1 MSDNRIQA
9 SFNSGE
15 FAPTLFARVDLA
27 KYRSAAALLEN
38 WFVDY
43 RGGASTRP
51 GTKYILQAY
60 KSATAVRLIS
70 FQAAFSVGYV
80 MEFGDFYIRFFL
92 DGAPILETG
101 FAITAAT
108 KANPG
113 VLTVTGN
120 NFSTGDWI
128 RVSGVVG
135 MTELNGNYYNIS
147 VSGSAVTLRDLNGVN
162 VDTSTFTTYI
172 SGGLA
177 ERIYTLPSPYA
188 AADLALLK
196 FAQNIDQ
203 MFICHPSY
211 APYILTT
218 ITSNNWTLNPIVIG
232 SSITAPTGVSVATT
246 LAAGT
251 VNYSYIV
258 TAVDANGQESAPSS
272 PGALANRTDLRTIAG
287 TNRITW
293 NAVSGALSYNIYKAY
308 PSYSGA
314 VAGGASYG
322 FIGNVTST
330 TFDDSNITAD
340 YSLTPPI
347 VKNPFQGAGLASVT
361 ITASSLYTVVPSAVV
376 DAAPGGGQ
384 TATVS
389 VAAQA
394 YGNVAVIG
402 NTTPN
407 AYTVGQAYD
416 FGAGSYG
423 TLWAVCAASF
433 GGVPTAWEPM
443 SFPGSFSPS
452 VPQGA
457 TVPGVVIS
465 PGVTQLFR
473 NSDLGVSISVSWG
486 VRQVN
491 IVSAGAGYLTAPA
504 ITFSAGAATATTT
517 LAPTT
522 AGNPSVPG
530 FFQQR
535 LILAAPAAAPQTF
548 YMSQPGNYTNFNV
561 ANPVL
566 PEDSITGTLVSG
578 QLNTIKAMVPQ
589 TSGLLMFTDKY
600 SWIINGGSNGSAIST
615 TSIVANAQSFN
626 GISDVPPIIANY
638 DVLYVQAKG
647 SVIRD
652 SAFNIYQNVFTGTD
666 ISLLSSHLF
675 YTYSVLEWAFA
686 EEPFKLIQAIRN
698 DGTLLTLTF
707 LKEQEFIGWTHS
719 VTNGSFKSVCTVT
732 EVISQFN
739 NVDATYFVV
748 ERDVNGFTVK
758 YIERLADRQFPNG
771 VADAWCVD
779 AGLEYNGA
787 PATTFSGGQHLAGL
801 TVTGLAD
808 GELIPSFT
816 MPINGTF
823 TLTTAAS
830 QVVVGESFVC
840 DLQTLPLELGE
851 PTVQGKAKKIP
862 SVDVRVADTLGL
874 KIGSDFTHL
883 TPMKDLIRGNV
894 SSMLTGQSV
903 QRVTDLISG
912 DARTFLDPTYTVP
925 GQYCIRQDLP
935 YPATVLGVIPSVVVG
950 DTPPGRT
957 K

>member
-1 MSDNRIQA
+1 MSDNRVQA

-60 KSATAVRLIS
+60 KSATAIRLIS
-70 FQAAFSVGYV
+70 FQAAFDVGYV

-135 MTELNGNYYNIS
+135 MTELNGNYYNVS
-147 VSGSAVTLRDLNGVN
+147 VSGASVTLHDLNGVN

-177 ERIYTLPSPYA
+177 ERVYTLASPYA
-188 AADLALLK
+188 AADLALVK
-196 FAQNIDQ
+196 FAQNINK
-203 MFICHPSY
+203 MVMCHPNYS
-211 APYILTT
+211 PYELTT
-218 ITSNNWTLNPIVIG
+218 IAADNWTLLPIVFGSTIG
-232 SSITAPTGVSVATT
+232 NPAGGSVGTT
-246 LAAGT
+246 LSAGS
-251 VNYSYIV
+251 VNYSYAI
-258 TAVDANGQESAPSS
+258 TAVDSNGQESAGGS
-272 PGALANRTDLRTIAG
+272 LATLLNRTDIRSVAG
-287 TNRITW
+287 TNTISWT
-293 NAVSGALSYNIYKAY
+293 AL
-308 PSYSGA
+308 SGA
-314 VAGGASYG
+314 VSYNVYRAQLSYGAAVPAGSPHG
-322 FIGNVTST
+322 FIGNVTGTSLADT
-330 TFDDSNITAD
+330 NITPD
-340 YSLTPPI
+340 FSQTPQI
-347 VKNPFQGAGLASVT
+347 AKNPFLGAGVATVTATNNAIYAAVPSVT
-361 ITASSLYTVVPSAVV
+361 IADP
-376 DAAPGGGQ
+376 APGGT
-384 TATVS
+384 TATATAILSLTSGGGPTSSTANFTIGQEV
-389 VAAQA
+389 VPYLAPEYGGLRLRVTAVNGGNQVTA
-394 YGNVAVIG
+394 YQIINRGSL
-402 NTTPN
+402 TT
-407 AYTVGQAYD
+407 
-416 FGAGSYG
+416 G
-423 TLWAVCAASF
+423 TAPTGMFF
-433 GGVPTAWEPM
+433 GG
-443 SFPGSFSPS
+443 SL
-452 VPQGA
+452 QN
-457 TVPGVVIS
+457 
-465 PGVTQLFR
+465 FR
-473 NSDLGVSISVSWG
+473 VDSMQWG
-486 VRQVN
+486 LAGIN
-491 IVSAGAGYLTAPA
+491 LTNGGAGYVSVPA
-504 ITFSAGAATATTT
+504 VTFSSGSGTAVATLGQAS
-517 LAPTT
+517 

-530 FFQQR
+530 YFQQR
-535 LILAAPAAAPQTF
+535 LILAAPTNAPQTF
-548 YMSQPGNYTNFNV
+548 YMSQPGEGKYYNFNV
-561 ANPVL
+561 SSPVL
-566 PEDSITGTLVSG
+566 PDDSITGTLVSG
-578 QLNTIKAMVPQ
+578 QLNTIKAMIPQ
-589 TSGLLMFTDKY
+589 TAGLLMFTDKY
-600 SWIINGGSNGSAIST
+600 SWLINGGSGAGSGISP

-652 SAFNIYQNVFTGTD
+652 SSYNIYQNVFTGTD

-698 DGTLLTLTF
+698 DGVLLTLTF
-707 LKEQEFIGWTHS
+707 LKEQEFVGWTHS
-719 VTNGSFKSVCTVT
+719 ITNGLFKSVCTVT
-732 EVISQFN
+732 ESISAFN
-739 NVDATYFVV
+739 TVDATYFAI
-748 ERDVNGFTVK
+748 ERTVNGNTVK

-779 AGLEYNGA
+779 AGLEYNGT

-808 GELIPSFT
+808 GELIDPFV
-816 MPINGTF
+816 MPTNGTF
-823 TLTTAAS
+823 TLATAAS
-830 QVVVGESFVC
+830 QVLVGEGFVC

-851 PTVQGKAKKIP
+851 PTVQGKVKKIP

-903 QRVTDLISG
+903 QRVTDLING

-935 YPATVLGVIPSVVVG
+935 YPATVLGVIPNVVIG
-950 DTPPGRT
+950 DSPLG
-957 K
+957 KGK